1 MSRPSLLLLA
11 AFGLCSCNPRK
22 PLPVSNDLGP
32 SVQVIDVAAKPIAS
46 PVAQLAQLPET
57 EPNDD
62 RDHAQR
68 LDPQKVLRG
77 SLLPPTSQGAG
88 KGDDDFFV
96 WPALQ
101 TAQTLRI
108 DASGAPDLALELFG
122 EQGESLGTIDERK
135 LGEGERLWGLTLRPS
150 QPLYIRVHGRVKPEA
165 GQEPQLGAYQLAV
178 SSTIA
183 APDSEFEPNDSL
195 AQATPMQGSDATGVL
210 STRRDEDFFVLTLPT
225 APGRKVA
232 PDGEGLRQPA
242 ILRLT
247 LSTPSLQ
254 PAVRVFTDAA
264 SPGGDGGF
272 QQPKLVL
279 DVQASKGK
287 EELQVRNL
295 TLPVG
300 TGRVFVAV
308 RGQSFAKPPGE
319 ARYHLRTL
327 VEAPLEDAENE
338 PNDACATQA
347 NPLIVSSGTAE
358 VAGFLW
364 PQDVD
369 CYRIAATG
377 GPALTYQAK
386 LQLPGGDCTASID
399 IVRTDGNSDSSKTKS
414 KDDGKARGKKE
425 ETVKASDGK
434 QAEQTITTSGE
445 VWIKISSRE
454 RRTCFDSPYRLLVT
468 TSDGDKQ

>member
-1 MSRPSLLLLA
+1 MSRPSLLLFA

-22 PLPVSNDLGP
+22 PLPVSKDLGP
-32 SVQVIDVAAKPIAS
+32 SVQVIDVAAKPIPNPA
-46 PVAQLAQLPET
+46 AQLPQLAET

-62 RDHAQR
+62 REHAQR

-96 WPALQ
+96 WPAQQ

-108 DASGAPDLALELFG
+108 EASGAPDLALELYG

-135 LGEGERLWGLTLRPS
+135 SGEGERLWGIPLRPG

-165 GQEPQLGAYQLAV
+165 VHEPLLGTYQLAV
-178 SSTIA
+178 SASAA
-183 APDSEFEPNDSL
+183 APDGDFEPNDSF
-195 AQATPMQGSDATGVL
+195 AQATPMVGSDASGTL
-210 STRRDEDFFVLTLPT
+210 STRRDEDFFVLQLPT
-225 APGRKVA
+225 MPGRKVA

-247 LSTPSLQ
+247 LNTPSIQ
-254 PAVRVFTDAA
+254 PALRIWTEP
-264 SPGGDGGF
+264 SPGTDGGLAL
-272 QQPKLVL
+272 PKLVL
-279 DVQASKGK
+279 DVQASKSK
-287 EELQVRNL
+287 EELLIRNL
-295 TLPVG
+295 TLPAG
-300 TGRVFVAV
+300 TARAFVAV

-327 VEAPLEDAENE
+327 VEAPLEDAESE

-347 NPLIVSSGTAE
+347 NSLTLSSGTAD

-369 CYRIAATG
+369 CYRIVATG
-377 GPALTYQAK
+377 GPTMTYQAK
-386 LQLPGGDCTASID
+386 LQLPGGDCLASID
-399 IVRTDGNSDSSKTKS
+399 IVRTDGKSDDSKAKS
-414 KDDGKARGKKE
+414 RDDGKARGKKE
-425 ETVKASDGK
+425 EVVKVSDGK
-434 QAEQTITTSGE
+434 QTEQSITTSGE
-445 VWIKISSRE
+445 VWLRVSSRD
-454 RRTCFDSPYRLLVT
+454 RRTCFDAPYRLSVT
-468 TSDGDKQ
+468 AIDGDTP